1 MDIAARGYT
10 NPALLW
16 SPETLKAGLDEGS
29 VVVVDTRRAEDF
41 ANGHIAGAFHF
52 DPYFCNCDDTD
63 PAPLRSFTR
72 MWAEMLAW
80 RGVNDGDTIVLYGAF
95 SDNCAARAW
104 WFIEYL
110 GHKDVHVLDGG
121 MRSWTAAGLPLVQGA
136 EAPKP
141 GKFKWHQQMETVGSY
156 QTVLDAIDNPD
167 WVILDNR
174 GPGEWDGSEDRA
186 KQNGHVPSA
195 QHLNW
200 VELYDGETG
209 CYKDAD
215 ALRALFDSRGA
226 TPDKKIVCYCNT
238 GYRSAHAYLALRLLG
253 HPEVRNYVGSW
264 QEWGNRDGM
273 PVVIPPAG

>member
-1 MDIAARGYT
+1 MNIAARGYA
-10 NPALLW
+10 NPDLLW
-16 SPETLKAGLDEGS
+16 SPEQLNERLGQPGLT
-29 VVVVDTRRAEDF
+29 VIDTRRAEDY
-41 ANGHIAGAFHF
+41 ASGHIVGARHF

-80 RGVNDGDTIVLYGAF
+80 RGVNTADTIVFYGGF

-104 WFIEYL
+104 WFVEYL
-110 GHKDVHVLDGG
+110 GHTDVHVLDGG
-121 MRSWTAAGLPLVQGA
+121 VQAWQAAGLALTQA
-136 EAPKP
+136 ATAPKP
-141 GKFKWHQQMETVGSY
+141 GKFAWSQTAETVGTY

-200 VELYDGETG
+200 VELYDHDSG
-209 CYKDAD
+209 CYKDAG
-215 ALRALFDSRGA
+215 ALKALFESRGA
-226 TPDKKIVCYCNT
+226 TPDKSIVCYCNT

-253 HPEVRNYVGSW
+253 YPVRRNYVGSW
-264 QEWGNRDGM
+264 QEWGNREGM
-273 PVVIPPAG
+273 PVVRPDA